1 MSSAA
6 QQTANRQNSQH
17 STGPRTA
24 EGKATVSQNAN
35 RHNLTGRLK
44 ISDEEKEAFA
54 EFEQGHRAQ
63 INPSGALELYL
74 FEMLIAAGW
83 NLQRIEALQAHS
95 LAQADFPQLDRLSR
109 YRNQHERAFYRALKE
124 LKALQTA
131 REIHER
137 LANPNK
143 PNVLPLAD
151 FAQMQRI
158 GFVLSP
164 AEKDSAE
171 VSQMLKDYLF
181 APPPTM

>member
-6 QQTANRQNSQH
+6 QQTANRENSRH
-17 STGPRTA
+17 STGPRTS

-35 RHNLTGRLK
+35 RHNLTGRLR
-44 ISDEEKEAFA
+44 ITDDEKEAFD
-54 EFEQGHRAQ
+54 EFEQAHRAQ
-63 INPSGALELYL
+63 ISPTGALELNL

-83 NLQRIEALQAHS
+83 NLQRIEALQSDS
-95 LAQADFPQLDRLSR
+95 LANADFPQLDRLCR
-109 YRNQHERAFYRALKE
+109 YRNQHERAFYRALAE

-131 REIHER
+131 REIQQR

-143 PNVLPLAD
+143 PNVLPLTD
-151 FAQMQRI
+151 LAQVKRI

-164 AEKDSAE
+164 PEKASAD

-181 APPPTM
+181 ASPPLQ